1 MIIVLDNVL
10 SENELNNFN
19 EGTKTNISFDFNLIN
34 HLRKWN
40 EIKFCHP
47 LLKITSKYFPLRWNY
62 RYELW
67 KHPSKEYVSGHDLE
81 WHIDKD
87 EELLQK
93 ESILEVPLFGLIY
106 YPFISNL
113 KGGQLHLE
121 DETIIVPRS
130 NRMVLFSTGTIQ
142 HMVHKYEGHRYAV
155 LINIWNKKNLGY
167 SLLNIRLHV

>member
-19 EGTKTNISFDFNLIN
+19 EGTKTNISFDFNLN
-34 HLRKWN
+34 NNLRKWN

-47 LLKITSKYFPLRWNY
+47 LLKITSKYFPLKWNY

-67 KHPSKEYVSGHDLE
+67 KHPSNDYDIGRDLG
-81 WHIDKD
+81 WHLDKD
-87 EELLQK
+87 EELREK
-93 ESILEVPLFGLIY
+93 KGILDVPLFGLIY
-106 YPFISNL
+106 YPFVSNL

-121 DETIIVPRS
+121 DGTIIVPRA

-142 HMVHKYEGHRYAV
+142 HMVHKYEGHRYSV
-155 LINIWNKKNLGY
+155 LINIWNKKNLG
-167 SLLNIRLHV
+167 RH